1 MRLKHSRYYFM
12 STRYTR
18 VKSKEKSIK
27 FNMSVFIH
35 LDGPEVS
42 QDVDLEG
49 LDDLV
54 VGCVQDRI
62 SGHDPRVVH

>member
-1 MRLKHSRYYFM
+1 
-12 STRYTR
+12 
-18 VKSKEKSIK
+18 
-27 FNMSVFIH
+27 MSVFIH